1 MSMWATPPVTDPGSG
16 GVHQKTG
23 GDRPPGLSTDPKGS
37 TDVRLGSQ
45 QRLAVLP
52 ATFLVD

>member
-1 MSMWATPPVTDPGSG
+1 MWATPPVTDPGSG